1 MKKFIKTVAA
11 LSATAIL
18 AIPAN
23 MTAFAYRVDTGKSF
37 SNPLI
42 NYDFSAGRGQ
52 QWAYQTGQDNLPA
65 LTKTILEAKGKYT
78 YYATTDTRCNEYG
91 NCDMFALLPLDVAT
105 TATINNARPYV
116 DNLSVKTKSGKYY
129 ALVMEYADVSRTD
142 SHAKRPSI
150 KVNDKCCDYGLRM
163 LEGPYLQNI
172 LNNLYF
178 DNPDDINYNYIK
190 QHNGYTGNIY
200 LDDYYV
206 AGMRITST
214 DHYTTFDEPVLEQK
228 PSGKGFR
235 TKITFHISNPAS
247 EDKRTTYLGFNGS
260 TAGNTTYDVLAN
272 MKLSC
277 NGDSSY
283 YVKNYIS
290 IGGVSKKTLTVPISD
305 IKEYNN
311 LYQGLISCPGFE
323 TQLRG
328 NAAEYF
334 YDNRFN
340 AYKYVGNTVYIY
352 TGKKAG
358 IGFDDWLNGWG
369 QTKFDCFF
377 SCGGRDI
384 LGHCESLKIYLQNA
398 TTVRFYCD
406 STPTSVGTEYYSC
419 DASYL
424 LRRIERG

>member
-1 MKKFIKTVAA
+1 MKKLIKTVAA

-52 QWAYQTGQDNLPA
+52 QWTYQSGQDNLPA
-65 LTKTILEAKGKYT
+65 LTKNILEAKGKYT

-105 TATINNARPYV
+105 TSKINNARPYV
-116 DNLSVKTKSGKYY
+116 DNLSVKSKAGNYY
-129 ALVMEYADVSRTD
+129 ALVMEYEDVSRTD

-163 LEGPYLQNI
+163 LAGPYLQNI
-172 LNNLYF
+172 LNKFYF

-214 DHYTTFDEPVLEQK
+214 DRYTTFDEPVLEQK

-235 TKITFHISNPAS
+235 TKITFHISNPVP
-247 EDKRTTYLGFNGS
+247 EKTTYLGVSGS
-260 TAGNTTYDVLAN
+260 TSGNYTYEVLAN

-277 NGDSSY
+277 NGDTSSG
-283 YVKNYIS
+283 VKDYIA
-290 IGGVSKKTLTVPISD
+290 IGGISKKTLTVPVSD
-305 IKEYNN
+305 INEYNN
-311 LYQGLISCPGFE
+311 LYQGLISCPGFV
-323 TQLRG
+323 TRLRG

-340 AYKYVGNTVYIY
+340 AYKRVGNTLYIY

-358 IGFDDWLNGWG
+358 IGDRKWTNGWG
-369 QTKFDCFF
+369 KEKFEAFF
-377 SCGGRDI
+377 SSGGRDI
-384 LGHCESLKIYLQNA
+384 LGHCDSLKIYLQNV

-406 STPTSVGTEYYSC
+406 STPKSEGTQYYSC

-424 LRRIERG
+424 LGRIERG